1 MWTTDFGGKGLT
13 PRERAE
19 KLRPGITSTQEDS
32 MHLRSIAA
40 AALASLSMQAQ
51 AADLLGDTLTFTRA
65 YPSADTPW
73 LVWDPVSVSTTVTAD
88 ASDAI
93 VWSLA
98 SSPGNPYQ
106 SIDPGAFSV
115 EWTFTRPT
123 GYIGGGADTFDGYV
137 ITGFSNDITAA
148 SVSANT
154 SGLMIEVNHTARQI
168 TIDLSGNNAA
178 PTSFVLSV
186 AVVPE
191 PASAALMAGGLM
203 VLAAMARRSR
213 GRPF

>member
-1 MWTTDFGGKGLT
+1 VRF
-13 PRERAE
+13 
-19 KLRPGITSTQEDS
+19 
-32 MHLRSIAA
+32 RSIAA
-40 AALASLSMQAQ
+40 AVLAASSLQAH

-65 YPSADTPW
+65 FPSADTPW

-88 ASDAI
+88 GSDTI
-93 VWSLA
+93 TWDLV

-106 SIDPGAFSV
+106 TIDPGAFSI

-123 GYIGGGADTFDGYV
+123 GYVGGAANTFDGYV

-148 SVSANT
+148 SVSSNN
-154 SGLMIEVNHTARQI
+154 SGLLIELSHTARQI

-191 PASAALMAGGLM
+191 PASAALLIAGL
-203 VLAAMARRSR
+203 VAVVAVAR
-213 GRPF
+213 GRSKRAD